1 MSASAASMCDWFS
14 AFRESVLPQLSEIH
28 PSAAYV
34 CRGYLAEMEDA
45 IAHDDN
51 ARLTRLLRRL
61 QNTIADELEW
71 EENKER
77 AAYEPGYIP
86 RCMR

>member
-45 IAHDDN
+45 IARGDN
-51 ARLTRLLRRL
+51 AKLNRLLRL
-61 QNTIADELEW
+61 VQNTIADELEC
-71 EENKER
+71 EEDKER
-77 AAYEPGYIP
+77 SAYEPGYVP